1 MYIEA
6 RELYYQLRVIY
17 APSQYQNLQADLQVR
32 RPLRKKPPKTS
43 LIQFNNASLSL
54 HNLVINIDEA

>member
-17 APSQYQNLQADLQVR
+17 TPSQYQNLQADSEKTIEE
-32 RPLRKKPPKTS
+32 KKPQKP
-43 LIQFNNASLSL
+43 
-54 HNLVINIDEA
+54 H

>member
-17 APSQYQNLQADLQVR
+17 APSQYQNLQADSEKTIE
-32 RPLRKKPPKTS
+32 KKNPK
-43 LIQFNNASLSL
+43 
-54 HNLVINIDEA
+54 NLTDSV